1 MRMSPIRSRNTVLRR
16 WILAALATLVA
27 ACGSPPPRTVE
38 PVEPS
43 PAAHTAPPEPQLPP
57 PRASAP
63 IPQRAPDS
71 QARNPKDYRRDA
83 AGHLYQTYADQIYA
97 GKLPAL
103 LYAIGVLEVHL
114 DNRGQVTGL
123 HWLRA
128 PKHAPEVVAAIEK
141 KVRDAA
147 PYPRPARLGR
157 VVYTDT
163 WLWDR
168 SGRFQLDT
176 LSEGQH

>member
-1 MRMSPIRSRNTVLRR
+1 MTLM
-16 WILAALATLVA
+16 AALMA
-27 ACGSPPPRTVE
+27 ACSSPPP
-38 PVEPS
+38 PS
-43 PAAHTAPPEPQLPP
+43 PGEPTAPSPKPAPP
-57 PRASAP
+57 SAP
-63 IPQRAPDS
+63 QGTESRPTSPTPQRVPDS
-71 QARNPKDYRRDA
+71 QARTPKEYRRDA
-83 AGHLYQTYADQIYA
+83 AGHLYQTYQDQIYA

-114 DNRGQVTGL
+114 DSRGQVTGL

-128 PKHAPEVVAAIEK
+128 PKHAPEVVAAIEQR
-141 KVRDAA
+141 VRNAA

>member
-1 MRMSPIRSRNTVLRR
+1 MAIL
-16 WILAALATLVA
+16 LAA
-27 ACGSPPPRTVE
+27 CSSPPRPGQPAEPISTPSARPTPDPTPQRTDPGPTP
-38 PVEPS
+38 PVVP
-43 PAAHTAPPEPQLPP
+43 
-57 PRASAP
+57 
-63 IPQRAPDS
+63 RAPDS
-71 QARNPKDYRRDA
+71 QARSPKEYRRDA
-83 AGHLYQTYADQIYA
+83 ASHLYQTYQDQIYA

-114 DNRGQVTGL
+114 DNRGQVIGL

-128 PKHAPEVVAAIEK
+128 PKHAPEVVTAIER